1 MEDLIFSINAVLP
14 IVLTVCV
21 GYFLRRSGILP
32 QTATSVMNRLVFRVF
47 LPAMLFLNVYKIQ
60 SFGET
65 SFGYIFYVLIFTTCV
80 FFAGIPLVGLITKD
94 HRQKGPILQGIFRS
108 NYALVGIPLASS
120 LFGDEGGAVATV
132 LSAFFVP
139 LLNVLSVVALSI
151 FQKKDDRKLDPL
163 GLLVGIGKNPLIQ
176 AIALGFCALLLR
188 GIFEKC
194 GIAFRLTDVKP
205 VYSVLSSLSAV
216 ATPLS
221 LITLGA
227 QFEFS
232 AVPSLKKQILWTV
245 FARSLLIPCI
255 ALSIAY
261 AMGRFSGAHF
271 AAFLAA
277 YVTPVAVSSVP
288 MAQEMDAD
296 AALAG
301 QLVVWSTLISGFTLF
316 ASTFILKTVGV
327 F

>member
-1 MEDLIFSINAVLP
+1 MEDLLFSINAVLP

-32 QTATSVMNRLVFRVF
+32 AAATGVMNRLVFRVF
-47 LPAMLFLNVYKIQ
+47 LPAMLFLNVYKIGG
-60 SFGET
+60 FGET
-65 SFGYIFYVLIFTTCV
+65 SFGYIFYVLIFTTGV
-80 FFAGIPLVGLITKD
+80 FLVGIPAVKLISKD
-94 HRQKGPILQGIFRS
+94 NRQRGPILQGIFRS
-108 NYALVGIPLASS
+108 NFALVGIPLASS
-120 LFGDEGGAVATV
+120 LFGEEGGSVATV

-151 FQKKDDRKLDPL
+151 FRGKGNEKPNPL
-163 GLLVGIGKNPLIQ
+163 RLLLGIVKNPLIQ
-176 AIALGFCALLLR
+176 AIALGGVALLIR
-188 GIFEKC
+188 ACFVKWGI
-194 GIAFRLTDVKP
+194 GFRLTDIKP
-205 VYSVLSSLSAV
+205 IYSVLTSLSAV

-245 FARSLLIPCI
+245 FARSFLIPVL
-255 ALSIAY
+255 ALTVAY
-261 AMGRFSGAHF
+261 ALGRYSGAHF

-277 YVTPVAVSSVP
+277 YMTPVAVSSVP

-301 QLVVWSTLISGFTLF
+301 QLVVWSTVVSGFTLF
-316 ASTFILKTVGV
+316 AATFVLRTIGV

>member
-1 MEDLIFSINAVLP
+1 MEDLIFSINAVMP
-14 IVLTVCV
+14 IVLMVCV

-32 QTATSVMNRLVFRVF
+32 GAATSVMNRLVFRVF

-60 SFGET
+60 SFGDG

-80 FFAGIPLVGLITKD
+80 FFVGIPLAGLISKD
-94 HRQKGPILQGIFRS
+94 RRQRGPILQGIFRS

-151 FQKKDDRKLDPL
+151 YREKDNRKTDPL
-163 GLLVGIGKNPLIQ
+163 GLLLGIVKNPLIQ
-176 AIALGFCALLLR
+176 AIALGGVALLIR
-188 GIFEKC
+188 GIFERC
-194 GIAFRLTDVKP
+194 GIAFRLTEIKP
-205 VYSVLSSLSAV
+205 IYSVLTSLSAV

-232 AVPSLKKQILWTV
+232 AVPTLKKQILWTV
-245 FARSLLIPCI
+245 FARSFMIPFI
-255 ALSIAY
+255 ALAIAY
-261 AMGRFSGAHF
+261 AMGKYNGAHF

-301 QLVVWSTLISGFTLF
+301 QLVVWSTIISGFTLF
-316 ASTFILKTVGV
+316 ASTLILKMLGV

>member
-1 MEDLIFSINAVLP
+1 MGDLIFSVNAVLP
-14 IVLTVCV
+14 IVLMVCI

-32 QTATSVMNRLVFRVF
+32 TSATGVMNRLVFRVF
-47 LPAMLFLNVYKIQ
+47 LPVMLFLNVYKIQ
-60 SFGET
+60 SFGDG

-80 FFAGIPLVGLITKD
+80 FFAGIPLTGLITKD
-94 HRQKGPILQGIFRS
+94 RRQRGPILQGIFRS

-120 LFGDEGGAVATV
+120 LFGEEGGAVATV

-151 FQKKDDRKLDPL
+151 YQRKDARKTDPI
-163 GLLVGIGKNPLIQ
+163 GLLLGIVKNPLIQ
-176 AIALGFCALLLR
+176 AIALGGVVLVIRSVFVRCDV
-188 GIFEKC
+188 
-194 GIAFRLTDVKP
+194 AFRLTDLKP
-205 VYSVLSSLSAV
+205 IYSVLTSLSAV

-232 AVPSLKKQILWTV
+232 AVPTLKKQILWTV
-245 FARSLLIPCI
+245 FARSFLIPFI
-255 ALSIAY
+255 ALFVAY
-261 AMGRFSGAHF
+261 ALGRYNGAHF

-301 QLVVWSTLISGFTLF
+301 QLVVWSTLVSGFTLF
-316 ASTFILKTVGV
+316 AATLILKMLGV

>member
-1 MEDLIFSINAVLP
+1 MGDLIFSINAVLP
-14 IVLTVCV
+14 IVLMVCV

-32 QTATSVMNRLVFRVF
+32 VAATGVMNRLVFRVF
-47 LPAMLFLNVYKIQ
+47 LPAMLFLNVYKIR
-60 SFGET
+60 SFGDT

-80 FFAGIPLVGLITKD
+80 FFAGIPLMGLFTKD
-94 HRQKGPILQGIFRS
+94 SRQKGPILQGIFRS
-108 NYALVGIPLASS
+108 NYALVGIPLATS
-120 LFGDEGGAVATV
+120 LFGEEGGSVATV

-139 LLNVLSVVALSI
+139 LLNILSVVALSI
-151 FQKKDDRKLDPL
+151 YQKKDDRKLNPWSL
-163 GLLVGIGKNPLIQ
+163 CMGVAKNPLIQ
-176 AIALGFCALLLR
+176 AIALGGVTLLIR
-188 GIFEKC
+188 AAFVKWGVE
-194 GIAFRLTDVKP
+194 FRLTDVKP
-205 VYSVLSSLSAV
+205 VYSVLTSLSAV

-232 AVPSLKKQILWTV
+232 AVPTLKKQIILTV
-245 FARSLLIPCI
+245 LARSFIIPFT
-255 ALSIAY
+255 ALTIAY
-261 AMGRFSGAHF
+261 ALGRYNGAHF

-301 QLVVWSTLISGFTLF
+301 QLVVWSTIVSGFTLF
-316 ASTFILKTVGV
+316 AATLILKMVGV

>member
-14 IVLTVCV
+14 IVLTVCL

-32 QTATSVMNRLVFRVF
+32 AAATGVMNRLVFRVF
-47 LPAMLFLNVYKIQ
+47 LPAMLFLNVYKIEGI
-60 SFGET
+60 GET

-80 FFAGIPLVGLITKD
+80 FFVGIPAVTWITKD
-94 HRQKGPILQGIFRS
+94 NRQRGPILQGIFRS
-108 NYALVGIPLASS
+108 NYALVGIPLATS

-139 LLNVLSVVALSI
+139 LLNVLSVAALSV
-151 FQKKDDRKLDPL
+151 FRGESKKPSFA
-163 GLLVGIGKNPLIQ
+163 GILFGIVKNPLIQ
-176 AIALGFCALLLR
+176 AIALGGCALLIRALFLR
-188 GIFEKC
+188 LGIE
-194 GIAFRLTDVKP
+194 FRLTEVKP
-205 VYSVLSSLSAV
+205 VYSVLTSLSAV

-232 AVPSLKKQILWTV
+232 AVPALKKQIVWTV
-245 FARSLLIPCI
+245 LARSFLIPFI
-255 ALSIAY
+255 ALAVAY
-261 AMGRFSGAHF
+261 ALGSFGGAHF

-301 QLVVWSTLISGFTLF
+301 QLVVWSTVISGFTLF
-316 ASTFILKTVGV
+316 AATFLLKTIGV